1 MNPTCRG
8 ASIQE
13 RPRPLLLRNQRPSQL
28 RSVATSGLR
37 GPRGS
42 LSLAPQRSMGWL
54 LSLICMLAFAI
65 PQTPAHAAEA
75 HPNRMQVEY
84 VPPTNPD
91 HQALYER
98 LKERRALEKLQEI
111 FSPLRLPV
119 DLTLRTVGC
128 SGVSNA
134 WYGQTEHQVSV
145 CYEYLNEIHQLMP
158 KETTPEGVTPIDA
171 VMGQHFYVFAHEMG
185 HAMFDILD
193 VPVFGNAEDA
203 ADHFATYIMLQFGK
217 DQSRALIT
225 GAAYS
230 YKKYVQ
236 GSEVTAPLAAFS
248 DVHAAPAQRFYNML
262 CLAYGA
268 DPILFADFVTG
279 DTKDYLPKGRAHNCK
294 REYDQVT
301 FAFRDVIV
309 PHLDRQMEKQ
319 VMDKTW
325 LPDVKGRPSHK

>member
-75 HPNRMQVEY
+75 RPNRMQVEY